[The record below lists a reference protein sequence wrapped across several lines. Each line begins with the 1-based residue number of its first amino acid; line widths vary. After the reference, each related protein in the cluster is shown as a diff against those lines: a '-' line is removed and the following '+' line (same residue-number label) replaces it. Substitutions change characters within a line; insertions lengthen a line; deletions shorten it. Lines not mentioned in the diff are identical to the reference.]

1 MKKVLTLFCALMV
14 TFLTVGVAKAQTTF
28 QVSEAPSDDAHWYV
42 MTLDNFIISSA
53 DLDYANGGKFSMKSK
68 SVIDAVKD
76 ASLWCIVGNETNGYR
91 LYNKAKVN
99 GEYQILAL
107 TNKTANNPNDNNYGA
122 SRAKLVASNTTSSTD
137 DNQDGCIFDIRV
149 KGATNYPNIYCI
161 RLHGKDD
168 RYFNNRSNSLAYW
181 ENAAAFNNSAPGSQV
196 RFYEKDAYFNAYF
209 AASYTSLLIPGVS
222 EDVTVSATKNTAET
236 NKTYDALIKMQNAI
250 ADVLATKYYRFNNQR
265 TNGIK
270 QLATD
275 GSNTPKMV
283 SSNNV
288 NQLVNAI
295 WQLTLC
301 DDGVKMTN
309 VNNPE
314 GFVATLNDAE
324 NKDAT
329 SENRGSVT
337 KPLTTK
343 EQGIKLTFSKFNN
356 GYFAIRDGDNHL
368 LNGEDGGTH
377 NDNYALCH
385 WTTDDSWNN
394 GNGRDGNQWNIVE
407 ATSIEVALNTLNGK
421 SYASTYL
428 PFGVSTIE
436 NATAYVA
443 ATPANGYVTFNTA
456 ESGVAKQNGFLL
468 VSDNAATTA
477 TLTIGEGTA
486 TSQMK
491 GTLTNLTL
499 DNSNKANYRVFGR
512 LSTDNNILGFFKPSE
527 TLNQVNA
534 NRGYFKNQTYEALR
548 LNFSGVVSGIETIEA
563 NAQNNAPIF
572 DLSGRRVM
580 KTVKGGLYIQ
590 NGRKFIVK

>member
-91 LYNKAKVN
+91 LYNKTKVN

-512 LSTDNNILGFFKPSE
+512 LSTDKNILGFFKPSE

>member
-1 MKKVLTLFCALMV
+1 MKKVLTFFCALMV

-28 QVSEAPSDDAHWYV
+28 QVSEAPSNGAWAENTKWYV
-42 MTLDNFIISSA
+42 VTLDNFIISSEA
-53 DLDYANGGKFSMKSK
+53 LEFGNKSLGGAVAFSMSSK
-68 SVIDAVKD
+68 SIKDAIKD
-76 ASLWCIVGNETNGYR
+76 ASLWCVVGDETNGYKF
-91 LYNKAKVN
+91 YNKAK
-99 GEYQILAL
+99 GTGHFLAL
-107 TNKTANNPNDNNYGA
+107 TNGA
-122 SRAKLVASNTTSSTD
+122 SDGAARAKMVENTTTSSSA
-137 DNQDGCIFDIRV
+137 NGQNGCIFDIRL
-149 KGATNYPNIYCI
+149 KGTNYPNIYCI
-161 RLHGKDD
+161 KLHGTDNL
-168 RYFNNRSNSLAYW
+168 YFNNRDHHLSYWNNS
-181 ENAAAFNNSAPGSQV
+181 AAFNNSASGSQV
-196 RFYEKDAYFNAYF
+196 RFYDYDTNGYCRVGL
-209 AASYTSLLIPGVS
+209 SSLLLPGVAN
-222 EDVTVSATKNTAET
+222 DQNVSAAET
-236 NKTYDALIKMQNAI
+236 KLSQEKTLANIVALESAI
-250 ADVLATKYYRFNNQR
+250 SNVLATKYYRINNQR

-324 NKDAT
+324 NNDAT

-385 WTTDDSWNN
+385 WTTDGSWNN

-499 DNSNKANYRVFGR
+499 DNSNKANIRVFGR
-512 LSTDNNILGFFKPSE
+512 LSTDNNILGFFKPSA
-527 TLNQVNA
+527 TLDQVNA
-534 NRGYFKNQTYEALR
+534 NRGYFINEAQEALR

-563 NAQNNAPIF
+563 NAQNNAHIF

>member
-91 LYNKAKVN
+91 LYNKTKVN

-443 ATPANGYVTFNTA
+443 AAPANDYVTFNTA
-456 ESGVAKQNGFLL
+456 EGGVAKQNGFLL
-468 VSDNAATTA
+468 VSDNAASTA
-477 TLTIGEGTA
+477 TLTIGEGTS
-486 TSQMK
+486 TSQMT

-499 DNSNKANYRVFGR
+499 DDSNKANYRVFGR
-512 LSTDNNILGFFKPSE
+512 LSTDKNILGFFKPSE

-534 NRGYFKNQTYEALR
+534 NRGFFKNQTNEALR
-548 LNFSGVVSGIETIEA
+548 LNFSGVVSSIETIEA

>member
-42 MTLDNFIISSA
+42 MTLDNFIISSDA
-53 DLDYANGGKFSMKSK
+53 LEYGDKSLGNAAAFSMSSK
-68 SVIDAVKD
+68 NLKDAIKD
-76 ASLWCIVGNETNGYR
+76 ASLWCIVGNETNGYK
-91 LYNKAKVN
+91 LYNKAKVD
-99 GEYQILAL
+99 GAYQILAL
-107 TNKTANNPNDNNYGA
+107 NQKSSNSYAD
-122 SRAKLVASNTTSSTD
+122 SKAKLVASTTTNSTANNT
-137 DNQDGCIFDIRV
+137 DGCAFDIKL
-149 KGATNYPNIYCI
+149 KGTNYPNIYCI
-161 RLHGKDD
+161 KLHGTDNL
-168 RYFNNRSNSLAYW
+168 YLNNRDNYLSYW
-181 ENAAAFNNSAPGSQV
+181 NAPEAFNNSARGSQV
-196 RFYEKDAYFNAYF
+196 RFYEYKTNGYCRVGL
-209 AASYTSLLIPGVS
+209 SSLLLPGVAT
-222 EDVTVSATKNTAET
+222 DNNVSAAET
-236 NKTYDALIKMQNAI
+236 NLSKDITRANVEALESAI
-250 ADVLATKYYRFNNQR
+250 SNVLATKYYRINNQQ
-265 TNGIK
+265 TNGVK

-283 SSNNV
+283 SSNNA

-295 WQLTLC
+295 WQFILC
-301 DDGVKMTN
+301 DNGVKMTN
-309 VNNPE
+309 VNNPK
-314 GFVATLNDAE
+314 GFVAALNDAE
-324 NKDAT
+324 YKGTDDQYK
-329 SENRGSVT
+329 GSVT
-337 KPLTTK
+337 RPLTT
-343 EQGIKLTFSKFNN
+343 EELGIKLEFSKFND
-356 GYFAIRDGDNHL
+356 GTFALRDGDYHL
-368 LNGEDGGTH
+368 LNGEDGSH
-377 NDNYALCH
+377 NGNCALCH
-385 WTTDDSWNN
+385 WTTDGSWND
-394 GNGRDGNQWNIVE
+394 GNGRDGNRWNIVE

-443 ATPANGYVTFNTA
+443 AAPANGYVTFNTA
-456 ESGVAKQNGFLL
+456 EGGVAKQNGFLL

-499 DNSNKANYRVFGR
+499 DDSNKANYRVFGR

-534 NRGYFKNQTYEALR
+534 NRGFFKNQTNEALR

-572 DLSGRRVM
+572 DLSGRRVI

-590 NGRKFIVK
+590 NGQKFIVK